1 MLLGCDLLRRLSP
14 LGVFFLVTAKILAIE
29 SFAEMVGQLG
39 KYFMTVMLG
48 LAMHGFLT
56 IPLIF
61 FIGCRQLPYKY
72 LGKMGQVLATAFG
85 TGSR

>member
-1 MLLGCDLLRRLSP
+1 MSP
-14 LGVFFLVTAKILAIE
+14 LGVFFLVTSKILEIE

-39 KYFMTVMLG
+39 MYFMTVMLG
-48 LAMHGFLT
+48 LFIHGLGT

-61 FIGCRQLPYKY
+61 FIACRQLPYRH